1 MQLLKEPQTNTKKIP
16 RWFAKFVLYQTQNGV
31 NQQILLEL
39 LEPMSP
45 EEWCIT
51 WIPILHPGIEVPT
64 PGKRSPHGYMKA
76 CNATLSYLTGY
87 NERTIEGWF
96 YSRSYHYSVG
106 ILLRR
111 FDMILRLQ

>member
-1 MQLLKEPQTNTKKIP
+1 MQLLKQRQANTKKIP
-16 RWFAKFVLYQTQNGV
+16 RWLAKFILYQTQNGA

-45 EEWCIT
+45 EEWCMI
-51 WIPILHPGIEVPT
+51 WIPIIYPGIETPT

-76 CNATLSYLTGY
+76 CNVTLSYLTGY

-96 YSRSYHYSVG
+96 YSKSYHYSVG
-106 ILLRR
+106 ILLRC
-111 FDMILRLQ
+111 FDLIFRLQ